1 MIVDIMVIIKIVYSN
16 ENNVEYEYELSVF
29 TKDLYLYF
37 RIYSLFEAPEQW
49 YLVTVNIRSLYCQI
63 KNQNV

>member
-1 MIVDIMVIIKIVYSN
+1 MIVDIMVIIKIVYSH
-16 ENNVEYEYELSVF
+16 ENSVEYEYKLSVF

-37 RIYSLFEAPEQW
+37 RIDSLFEAPVQW
-49 YLVTVNIRSLYCQI
+49 YLVTVNIRSLYCRI

>member
-1 MIVDIMVIIKIVYSN
+1 MIVDVMVIIKIVYSN
-16 ENNVEYEYELSVF
+16 ENNVEYEYKLSVF

-37 RIYSLFEAPEQW
+37 RIDSLFEAPEQW